1 METTNSKRKLA
12 FWIKNKQS
20 KELTTPY
27 VDKIEPNTKSD
38 PEDSKDPTG
47 NSTKLTKPR
56 KKASLLKNTPFRE
69 ADDRLL
75 S

>member
-20 KELTTPY
+20 KELTTPG
-27 VDKIEPNTKSD
+27 VDKLEPNTNSD
-38 PEDSKDPTG
+38 PKDPTR